1 MSTFTTNQHTNKAG
15 SEVREDYY
23 EVLNV
28 PYGASKSLVREA
40 YIRLKSAFSAN
51 ANAFYSLISDAEAQ
65 AMLAKIEEA
74 FRVLNDDIRRREYDR
89 SIGFETEEAQSS
101 DLSFVSP
108 LQTPSVRGPA
118 IEVASEVTPE
128 YIQPQTGN
136 MARSGALSQRPG
148 PVLRKNS
155 EEIAQQMTEMVASG
169 DAGDGTLFKKLRE
182 LAGVTSDEIQ
192 SRTKVCVEYIRAI
205 EANDFSHL
213 PQPVFVKGFL
223 RSYLRYLSV
232 PDPDR
237 MVKAF
242 AEKYDQWLKSAGR

>member
-1 MSTFTTNQHTNKAG
+1 MSSYTINHHTSKATG
-15 SEVREDYY
+15 EAREDYY
-23 EVLNV
+23 EILNV

-40 YIRLKSAFSAN
+40 YIRLKSAFSVN

-65 AMLAKIEEA
+65 GMLAKIEEA

-89 SIGFETEEAQSS
+89 SIGFETDEAQSS
-101 DLSFVSP
+101 DLSFASP
-108 LQTPSVRGPA
+108 PPAPSMRGPA
-118 IEVASEVTPE
+118 IEVNHEVTPE
-128 YIQPQTGN
+128 FAQPPAGN
-136 MARSGALSQRPG
+136 LARSGALSQRPG

-155 EEIAQQMTEMVASG
+155 DEVAQQMNEMLV
-169 DAGDGTLFKKLRE
+169 DADVGDGSSFKKLRE

-242 AEKYDQWLKSAGR
+242 AEKYDQWLKAAGR